1 MPSRPT
7 WNRYD
12 RPNNLLVRQKRH
24 SICLVVLGAIVAT
37 YRHVK
42 GKPMNAKRKK
52 VLKAVALGA
61 GLVGL
66 LLLPTGC
73 LMTSSPVEIPAG
85 SLGAP
90 VTVVAPSPTVE

>member
-1 MPSRPT
+1 
-7 WNRYD
+7 
-12 RPNNLLVRQKRH
+12 
-24 SICLVVLGAIVAT
+24 
-37 YRHVK
+37 
-42 GKPMNAKRKK
+42 MNAKRKK

-90 VTVVAPSPTVE
+90 VTVVAPPPTVE